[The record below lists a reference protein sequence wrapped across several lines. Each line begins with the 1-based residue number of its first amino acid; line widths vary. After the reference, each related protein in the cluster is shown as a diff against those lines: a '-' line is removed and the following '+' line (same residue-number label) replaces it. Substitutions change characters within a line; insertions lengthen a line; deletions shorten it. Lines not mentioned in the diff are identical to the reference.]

1 MKSKEWLEGKAVENI
16 VIWRIYFM
24 QRKVHK
30 SLIPFSLQRFG
41 LTQRYITVIPYHS
54 VRSMDMGEA
63 LDVNRELATVG
74 VGNLLSGCL
83 IGFTGSYIFS
93 QTIFTYRTGCRS
105 KWVGIFIMIMFVA
118 VVVSK
123 INFLSVLPLFFLGG
137 E

>member
-1 MKSKEWLEGKAVENI
+1 MKSKEWSGGKAVENMAH
-16 VIWRIYFM
+16 VFYA
-24 QRKVHK
+24 RKVRN
-30 SLIPFSLQRFG
+30 SLVPFSLQPYG
-41 LTQRYITVIPYHS
+41 LTQPLYNS

-74 VGNLLSGCL
+74 IGNLMSGCL

-105 KWVGIFIMIMFVA
+105 KWVGILIMIMFIA
-118 VVVSK
+118 VVATR

-137 E
+137 EF